1 MLKKEC
7 SFEDYCLINDIIEP
21 GKVDYYDY
29 EANYYGFMEYLVF
42 DVEDQDKFSYK
53 NIDKYIKNKWKQ
65 YGEQYI
71 KFCEEN
77 DFMRDDF
84 EE

>member
-1 MLKKEC
+1 
-7 SFEDYCLINDIIEP
+7 
-21 GKVDYYDY
+21 
-29 EANYYGFMEYLVF
+29 MEYLVF

-53 NIDKYIKNKWKQ
+53 NIDKYIKKKWEE
-65 YGEQYI
+65 YGEQQI

-77 DFMRDDF
+77 DFMRDHF

>member
-1 MLKKEC
+1 MNHITNKQVMSVLLQNGWHYGRKE
-7 SFEDYCLINDIIEP
+7 
-21 GKVDYYDY
+21 
-29 EANYYGFMEYLVF
+29 
-42 DVEDQDKFSYK
+42 
-53 NIDKYIKNKWKQ
+53 NIDKYIKEKWEQ

>member
-1 MLKKEC
+1 
-7 SFEDYCLINDIIEP
+7 
-21 GKVDYYDY
+21 
-29 EANYYGFMEYLVF
+29 MEYLVF

-53 NIDKYIKNKWKQ
+53 NIDKYIKEKWKE
-65 YGEQYI
+65 YGEKYI

-77 DFMRDDF
+77 NFMRDDF

>member
-1 MLKKEC
+1 
-7 SFEDYCLINDIIEP
+7 
-21 GKVDYYDY
+21 
-29 EANYYGFMEYLVF
+29 MEYLVF
-42 DVEDQDKFSYK
+42 DIEDQDKFNYK
-53 NIDKYIKNKWKQ
+53 NIDKYIKDKWNK

-77 DFMRDDF
+77 EFMRDDF